1 MQNNML
7 CGIFSVGKSGSTLL
21 TSLVDKA
28 KGYYVHPIEIIYL
41 SAVNDLKNFKFIK
54 DNTAKLGKKNPV
66 KNLNEIIDYKYLVN
80 SPHFLHIIK
89 KIKEDILIPNNINL
103 DNYDFEKFNG
113 LKGKYKDF
121 INIFFKSLNN
131 WIFND
136 EKNKFIFNSNEV
148 NYLDEYIKFFP
159 EIKIIHLIRNPFDTY
174 SSLVRSTRTIDSGI
188 KFHSFYQGED
198 NMENILRRWNNHYN
212 FIKKVSKE
220 KEKNHLIIK
229 YEDLVTDTKK
239 QLKIIFNFLET
250 ALPENID
257 EITLLKNKKY
267 SLNFN
272 TIGYS
277 KKNKSV
283 ENLDKVVKSTSEYFS
298 YQKDLIYDNEFKL
311 INLLC
316 KEGLIYYNYNNK
328 FNTTNKLNL
337 FFDWL
342 APMKWEF
349 KHLISGIF
357 LRRKRKYFV
366 FLYPE
371 VYQNLIKSVYYFFYR
386 RIKLIFFGIN

>member
-1 MQNNML
+1 MK
-7 CGIFSVGKSGSTLL
+7 I
-21 TSLVDKA
+21 
-28 KGYYVHPIEIIYL
+28 YY
-41 SAVNDLKNFKFIK
+41 
-54 DNTAKLGKKNPV
+54 
-66 KNLNEIIDYKYLVN
+66 
-80 SPHFLHIIK
+80 
-89 KIKEDILIPNNINL
+89 
-103 DNYDFEKFNG
+103 
-113 LKGKYKDF
+113 
-121 INIFFKSLNN
+121 
-131 WIFND
+131 
-136 EKNKFIFNSNEV
+136 
-148 NYLDEYIKFFP
+148 
-159 EIKIIHLIRNPFDTY
+159 R
-174 SSLVRSTRTIDSGI
+174 
-188 KFHSFYQGED
+188 YQ
-198 NMENILRRWNNHYN
+198 
-212 FIKKVSKE
+212 
-220 KEKNHLIIK
+220 
-229 YEDLVTDTKK
+229 K

-357 LRRKRKYFV
+357 LRRNESIL

-386 RIKLIFFGIN
+386 RIKLIFWHQLVKKSIYICGKFIDEQYLWILPIICSFAKEKNKNLYLKKKLTIKLNNIKVYQSYKNLKFQY